1 MGLPGVGSP
10 TVQQEEISGFG
21 GGFVEQVC
29 IQYVFTALCG
39 KSMTW
44 EKSNALGAMSGTRA
58 YLNASARSRLS
69 GGSSTALA
77 PPWK

>member
-39 KSMTW
+39 KSMT
-44 EKSNALGAMSGTRA
+44 
-58 YLNASARSRLS
+58 
-69 GGSSTALA
+69 
-77 PPWK
+77 